1 MKQHINKFVV
11 IGASRGLGSALV
23 NELLINES
31 YQVFGIARTRF
42 EEVKYYGKWRNLER
56 YHHIEADITTASS
69 SEIMKSVCS
78 EFSYEPVQ
86 IIFNAAVVE
95 SDVINNSTIDYDIFD
110 KVNYVGIDGFRNV
123 LKAFEGYLL
132 NYGGVFVGIS
142 SFSAFI
148 PPVFDPRI
156 AYPSSKAYLDM
167 SLRCL
172 RSMWDRRYISVV
184 TVHLGHIE
192 ETQTGILSRSYTKTA
207 EKLVKSLTGKKIPSE
222 INYPKPYTLVYK
234 YILNS
239 VPDFI
244 YLKFFRILHKS
255 GIK

>member
-1 MKQHINKFVV
+1 MKKRIKKFII
-11 IGASRGLGSALV
+11 IGSSRGLGSALV
-23 NELLINES
+23 EELLRNES

-42 EEVKYYGKWRNLER
+42 EKTTHYEKWRNLER
-56 YHHIEADITTASS
+56 YHHIEADITAASS
-69 SEIMKSVCS
+69 SEVMKSVCS
-78 EFSYEPVQ
+78 ELSNEPIQ

-95 SDVINNSTIDYDIFD
+95 SDVIKNSTIDYDVFD
-110 KVNYVGIDGFRNV
+110 KVNNVGIDGFRNV
-123 LKAFEGYLL
+123 LKAFEDYLL

-192 ETQTGILSRSYTKTA
+192 VRQTGLLSRSYTKTA
-207 EKLVKSLTGKKIPSE
+207 EKLVKSLSGKKIPAE

-234 YILNS
+234 YILKS
-239 VPDFI
+239 VPDSI
-244 YLKFFRILHKS
+244 YLKLFRMLHKS